1 MTWWKKLY
9 RSLSQWKGLFWKNP
23 EKLLPDE
30 ILMLINIFFNISR
43 QLHFYTFMLQK
54 SAFLI
59 NAITSLNYYTIWV
72 FILLL
77 FIVFFSIVFLTWRWV
92 SEYVRSC
99 QSSKPLAW
107 YQKLSLGLHSP
118 QQLCP
123 VELWHIIKL
132 RRNPQVRKGNS
143 SSTAVKFQL
152 ARPPRGFWPATF
164 MILYINPSLKT

>member
-1 MTWWKKLY
+1 MKSYFL
-9 RSLSQWKGLFWKNP
+9 
-23 EKLLPDE
+23 EKPWE
-30 ILMLINIFFNISR
+30 IVTRWNSDAYKYFFNISR
-43 QLHFYTFMLQK
+43 QLHFYTFILQK

-72 FILLL
+72 FMLLL
-77 FIVFFSIVFLTWRWV
+77 FIMFLTWRWV

-99 QSSKPLAW
+99 QSSKPLTW

-123 VELWHIIKL
+123 MELWHIIKL

-152 ARPPRGFWPATF
+152 ACPPRGFWPATF
-164 MILYINPSLKT
+164 TILYINPPLKT